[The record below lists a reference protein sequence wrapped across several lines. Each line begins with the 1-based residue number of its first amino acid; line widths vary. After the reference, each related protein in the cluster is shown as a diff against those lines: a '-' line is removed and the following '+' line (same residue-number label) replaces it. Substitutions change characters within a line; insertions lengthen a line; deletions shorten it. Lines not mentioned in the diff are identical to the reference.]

1 MSQGDFTPALGRTE
15 LTGVYDLAIRL
26 LTRERRWRSALLEQL
41 APDGRDK
48 ILDVGCG
55 TGTFALLV
63 KRAAPGAHV
72 VGLDPDPAALKI
84 ASAKARAAGVEIE
97 WRQGFAHEADGLD
110 CSFTKAVS
118 SLVFHQVPMEEK
130 KRGIA
135 AMARA
140 VIPLGEVHIAD
151 YARQHSRLMRT
162 LFRIVQHLDGFQ
174 NTEPNASGAIEAI
187 LADLDPDSGSSSGT
201 IRTLT
206 GEISLFRLQVT
217 PALQNSLAPPAT
229 GGSREPS

>member
-84 ASAKARAAGVEIE
+84 VSAKARAAGVEIE
-97 WRQGFAHEADGLD
+97 
-110 CSFTKAVS
+110 
-118 SLVFHQVPMEEK
+118 
-130 KRGIA
+130 
-135 AMARA
+135 
-140 VIPLGEVHIAD
+140 
-151 YARQHSRLMRT
+151 
-162 LFRIVQHLDGFQ
+162 
-174 NTEPNASGAIEAI
+174 
-187 LADLDPDSGSSSGT
+187 
-201 IRTLT
+201 
-206 GEISLFRLQVT
+206 
-217 PALQNSLAPPAT
+217 
-229 GGSREPS
+229 